1 MLNKKFIL
9 TFICLLT
16 SLFLYAESGVT
27 GFLDSKNPHHEYY
40 FNNNG
45 KRNRYRIQM
54 KYPYYALYIDTESC
68 SQFECFPNFKMGIS

>member
-16 SLFLYAESGVT
+16 SLFIYAESGT
-27 GFLDSKNPHHEYY
+27 IGFLDSKNPHHEYY

-45 KRNRYRIQM
+45 KQGTSRENRRAE
-54 KYPYYALYIDTESC
+54 KEKAGL
-68 SQFECFPNFKMGIS
+68 